1 MPRLS
6 SGLIIV
12 GAYALKVRRTLFA
25 QLRDRTRADREW
37 AQKVAYGAAQLN
49 RVLFEILVN
58 RLKLDKGDVV
68 RVRIDYDVDDAR
80 KEISWRWDTLTV
92 EVFRRVPEDQLTP
105 AVKEVASKAA
115 EIAVTGLRYEAARL
129 GETEDG
135 DVIFTMRAGG
145 RDVGAVIITPLND
158 EVLLKTGAVLEPSPV
173 ILGRSRLKVA
183 GRQVEEVVAD
193 YVSKSALTGRQ
204 VEEQEALKV
213 INDLRARASARPFE
227 EEEGEGEAG

>member
-25 QLRDRTRADREW
+25 QLRDRTRGDKEW

-49 RVLFEILVN
+49 RVLFELLVD

-68 RVRIDYDVDDAR
+68 RVRIDYDVDEAR
-80 KEISWRWDTLTV
+80 KEIVWRWDTLTV
-92 EVFRRVPEDQLTP
+92 EVFRRVADEQVAG

-115 EIAVTGLRYEAARL
+115 EIAATGLRYEVSRL

-135 DVIFTMRAGG
+135 DVVLAVRAGG
-145 RDVGAVIITPLND
+145 RDVGAVIVTPLND
-158 EVLLKTGAVLEPSPV
+158 EVLLKTGAVLEPSPTL
-173 ILGRSRLKVA
+173 IGRARVRVGGRPLEEAIAEHVSKAAPA
-183 GRQVEEVVAD
+183 GRQVDE
-193 YVSKSALTGRQ
+193 G
-204 VEEQEALKV
+204 EATKI
-213 INDLRARASARPFE
+213 INDLRARVSARPLE
-227 EEEGEGEAG
+227 EEEGEGA